1 MCFTPGGNIFRFF
14 ANLIKRKIGMSMNY
28 VVRKKV
34 DKSGDKEVVRYYAAS
49 KVLQPEPVS
58 NDELAKRLAFVS
70 SLQVGDAQSVLVQ
83 LPDIIADYLASGRTV
98 NIKGLGNFFPSITS
112 EPVERIEDC
121 TADKVRISRIC
132 FRAAGSFMQRVC
144 RHGLVQLSGSG
155 IEEGAE
161 EEVNGTFSFFLE
173 TARTP

>member
-1 MCFTPGGNIFRFF
+1 
-14 ANLIKRKIGMSMNY
+14 MSMNY

-70 SLQVGDAQSVLVQ
+70 SLQVGDAQSVLV
-83 LPDIIADYLASGRTV
+83 R
-98 NIKGLGNFFPSITS
+98 LGNFFPSITS

-144 RHGLVQLSGSG
+144 RHLDL
-155 IEEGAE
+155 
-161 EEVNGTFSFFLE
+161 FSFQVQELKKE
-173 TARTP
+173 LKKK

>member
-1 MCFTPGGNIFRFF
+1 
-14 ANLIKRKIGMSMNY
+14 MSMNY

-83 LPDIIADYLASGRTV
+83 TAGYYSG
-98 NIKGLGNFFPSITS
+98 
-112 EPVERIEDC
+112 
-121 TADKVRISRIC
+121 
-132 FRAAGSFMQRVC
+132 
-144 RHGLVQLSGSG
+144 LSGQWTHG
-155 IEEGAE
+155 EHQ
-161 EEVNGTFSFFLE
+161 GTWKLFSLHHQ
-173 TARTP
+173 RTGGTDRGLYGR

>member
-1 MCFTPGGNIFRFF
+1 M
-14 ANLIKRKIGMSMNY
+14 
-28 VVRKKV
+28 
-34 DKSGDKEVVRYYAAS
+34 
-49 KVLQPEPVS
+49 LQPEPVS

-144 RHGLVQLSGSG
+144 RHLDL
-155 IEEGAE
+155 
-161 EEVNGTFSFFLE
+161 FSFQVQELKKE
-173 TARTP
+173 LKKK

>member
-1 MCFTPGGNIFRFF
+1 
-14 ANLIKRKIGMSMNY
+14 MSMNY

-83 LPDIIADYLASGRTV
+83 LPDIIADYLASGTHGEHQGTWKLFSLHHQRTGGTDR
-98 NIKGLGNFFPSITS
+98 GLYG
-112 EPVERIEDC
+112 R
-121 TADKVRISRIC
+121 
-132 FRAAGSFMQRVC
+132 
-144 RHGLVQLSGSG
+144 
-155 IEEGAE
+155 
-161 EEVNGTFSFFLE
+161 
-173 TARTP
+173 

>member
-1 MCFTPGGNIFRFF
+1 
-14 ANLIKRKIGMSMNY
+14 MSMNY

-34 DKSGDKEVVRYYAAS
+34 DKSGDKEVVRYY
-49 KVLQPEPVS
+49 
-58 NDELAKRLAFVS
+58 
-70 SLQVGDAQSVLVQ
+70 AQSVLVQ

-144 RHGLVQLSGSG
+144 RHLDL
-155 IEEGAE
+155 
-161 EEVNGTFSFFLE
+161 FSFQVQELKKE
-173 TARTP
+173 LKKK

>member
-1 MCFTPGGNIFRFF
+1 
-14 ANLIKRKIGMSMNY
+14 MSMNY

-58 NDELAKRLAFVS
+58 NDERAKRLAFVS

-98 NIKGLGNFFPSITS
+98 NIKGLGNFYPAITS
-112 EPVERIEDC
+112 EPVERIEEC

-132 FRAAGSFMQRVC
+132 FKAAGSFMQRIY
-144 RHGLVQLSGSG
+144 RHLDL
-155 IEEGAE
+155 
-161 EEVNGTFSFFLE
+161 FSFHVHELKKE
-173 TARTP
+173 LKKKG

>member
-1 MCFTPGGNIFRFF
+1 
-14 ANLIKRKIGMSMNY
+14 MSMNY

-58 NDELAKRLAFVS
+58 NDELAN
-70 SLQVGDAQSVLVQ
+70 AQSVLVQ

-144 RHGLVQLSGSG
+144 RHLDL
-155 IEEGAE
+155 
-161 EEVNGTFSFFLE
+161 FSFQVQELKKE
-173 TARTP
+173 LKKK

>member
-1 MCFTPGGNIFRFF
+1 
-14 ANLIKRKIGMSMNY
+14 MNY

-70 SLQVGDAQSVLVQ
+70 SLQVGDAQSVLAHFAYLLQ
-83 LPDIIADYLASGRTV
+83 GGRQFHAARLPS
-98 NIKGLGNFFPSITS
+98 S
-112 EPVERIEDC
+112 
-121 TADKVRISRIC
+121 
-132 FRAAGSFMQRVC
+132 
-144 RHGLVQLSGSG
+144 GLVQLSGSR

-161 EEVNGTFSFFLE
+161 EEVNGIFSFFLE

>member
-1 MCFTPGGNIFRFF
+1 MQVVGVPRVGREYLSFFT
-14 ANLIKRKIGMSMNY
+14 NLIIKKDWY
-28 VVRKKV
+28 VNELCGPQEGGQEWRQG
-34 DKSGDKEVVRYYAAS
+34 SGALLRG
-49 KVLQPEPVS
+49 VS

-121 TADKVRISRIC
+121 KVL
-132 FRAAGSFMQRVC
+132 QP
-144 RHGLVQLSGSG
+144 
-155 IEEGAE
+155 EP
-161 EEVNGTFSFFLE
+161 VNG
-173 TARTP
+173 R

>member
-1 MCFTPGGNIFRFF
+1 
-14 ANLIKRKIGMSMNY
+14 MNY

-112 EPVERIEDC
+112 EPVERIEEKLC
-121 TADKVRISRIC
+121 V
-132 FRAAGSFMQRVC
+132 
-144 RHGLVQLSGSG
+144 
-155 IEEGAE
+155 
-161 EEVNGTFSFFLE
+161 FL
-173 TARTP
+173 

>member
-1 MCFTPGGNIFRFF
+1 
-14 ANLIKRKIGMSMNY
+14 MNY

-70 SLQVGDAQSVLVQ
+70 SLQVGDAQSVLV
-83 LPDIIADYLASGRTV
+83 DIIADYLASGRTV
-98 NIKGLGNFFPSITS
+98 NIKGLGNFYPAITS
-112 EPVERIEDC
+112 EPVERIEEC

-132 FRAAGSFMQRVC
+132 FKAAGSFMQRIY
-144 RHGLVQLSGSG
+144 RHLDL
-155 IEEGAE
+155 
-161 EEVNGTFSFFLE
+161 FSFQVQELKKE
-173 TARTP
+173 LKKKG

>member
-1 MCFTPGGNIFRFF
+1 
-14 ANLIKRKIGMSMNY
+14 MSMNY

-112 EPVERIEDC
+112 EPV
-121 TADKVRISRIC
+121 TVRQIKC
-132 FRAAGSFMQRVC
+132 AFRVSA
-144 RHGLVQLSGSG
+144 SGRQAVSCSAFAV
-155 IEEGAE
+155 IWTCSAFRFR
-161 EEVNGTFSFFLE
+161 N
-173 TARTP
+173 

>member
-1 MCFTPGGNIFRFF
+1 
-14 ANLIKRKIGMSMNY
+14 MSMNY

-132 FRAAGSFMQRVC
+132 FRAAALLSC
-144 RHGLVQLSGSG
+144 RTLTVMKWTTIPNTSTTT
-155 IEEGAE
+155 
-161 EEVNGTFSFFLE
+161 N
-173 TARTP
+173 TAQSTAATVSV